1 MKNLKFSVSLA
12 LLVAIA
18 PLISSE
24 QRQNI
29 TATEKR
35 TSYKTSITRIKEQ
48 LAQTAKLQPRG
59 TYVGKVEELW
69 QFPSDHLPIG
79 MTMDD
84 IHIVSWNVLDADYMS
99 WVTEKDSQGL
109 KRSMIVDEHIYIQ
122 GTSLTVRDLH
132 IVDMILQMISHA
144 THPKSLIALQE
155 CNKAFLKELIA
166 RLPLGLEVISH
177 KGEGFI
183 IDTKVYTILHAK
195 EVIGVFSETPKGG
208 FQEILLQNNISGEKL
223 RLLNSHLPG
232 DPLHPARFE
241 FTQYLAKTFDPSEA
255 TIAMGDM
262 NFNEFEMEQSLLLAF
277 GEQSPFT
284 LHSSYCTNIIPFAF
298 TSKVIDHFLVYLPSR
313 IQIELN
319 SPEEVMIGLSP
330 MVDLLEP
337 DVSE

>member
-1 MKNLKFSVSLA
+1 M
-12 LLVAIA
+12 
-18 PLISSE
+18 
-24 QRQNI
+24 
-29 TATEKR
+29 
-35 TSYKTSITRIKEQ
+35 
-48 LAQTAKLQPRG
+48 
-59 TYVGKVEELW
+59 
-69 QFPSDHLPIG
+69 
-79 MTMDD
+79 
-84 IHIVSWNVLDADYMS
+84 
-99 WVTEKDSQGL
+99 
-109 KRSMIVDEHIYIQ
+109 
-122 GTSLTVRDLH
+122 
-132 IVDMILQMISHA
+132 
-144 THPKSLIALQE
+144 
-155 CNKAFLKELIA
+155 
-166 RLPLGLEVISH
+166 
-177 KGEGFI
+177 
-183 IDTKVYTILHAK
+183 
-195 EVIGVFSETPKGG
+195 IGVFSETPKGG

>member
-79 MTMDD
+79 MTMDH

-177 KGEGFI
+177 KGEGF
-183 IDTKVYTILHAK
+183 
-195 EVIGVFSETPKGG
+195 ET
-208 FQEILLQNNISGEKL
+208 
-223 RLLNSHLPG
+223 
-232 DPLHPARFE
+232 AR
-241 FTQYLAKTFDPSEA
+241 
-255 TIAMGDM
+255 
-262 NFNEFEMEQSLLLAF
+262 
-277 GEQSPFT
+277 
-284 LHSSYCTNIIPFAF
+284 
-298 TSKVIDHFLVYLPSR
+298 
-313 IQIELN
+313 
-319 SPEEVMIGLSP
+319 
-330 MVDLLEP
+330 
-337 DVSE
+337 